1 MKKNILLEVNKLAKE
16 FPYEKSFFGKVKK
29 SVKAVDKISFDLK
42 EGETLAIVGES
53 GCGKST
59 VAKIILGLV
68 KQDSGEVI
76 ISENGNRK
84 ESLKERSKFIQMI
97 FQDPYS
103 SLDPSM
109 KIKDIMSEGMLYH
122 KLVTKEAAEAKTIE
136 LLKLSGLNED
146 VLERYAREFSGGQ
159 RQRIAIARALSLNP
173 KIIIADEAVSSLDV
187 SMQAQIINLMIK
199 LQQEQGVS
207 YIFISHDLNVVKYV
221 ASRVAVMYFGSIVE
235 IGDKSKMYKTSK
247 HPYTK
252 ALIESVP
259 ITHPKERGK
268 KVLLKGELVSKIDK
282 HEGCKFYSRCQY
294 AKKICK
300 LEEPELKEVEKD
312 YFVACHLVDRLES

>member
-199 LQQEQGVS
+199 LQQEQGLS

-235 IGDKSKMYKTSK
+235 IGDKSKMYKTPK

-294 AKKICK
+294 AKEICK
-300 LEEPELKEVEKD
+300 LEEPKLKEVEKD